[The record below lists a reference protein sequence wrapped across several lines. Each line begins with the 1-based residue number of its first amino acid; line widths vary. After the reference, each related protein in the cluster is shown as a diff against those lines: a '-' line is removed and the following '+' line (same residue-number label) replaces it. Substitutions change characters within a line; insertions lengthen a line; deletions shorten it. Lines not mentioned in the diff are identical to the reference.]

1 MIKYSLMKNTLST
14 ITDKIVSR
22 YAVEDETLYKAKSTD
37 INVLLNRV
45 KLHQKKESRKKILF
59 SAITSLSIVLFG
71 VLIF

>member
-1 MIKYSLMKNTLST
+1 MKVTLSS

-22 YAVEDETLYKAKSTD
+22 YAVEDETLYKSKSTD

-45 KLHQKKESRKKILF
+45 KINQKKENRKKILF

>member
-1 MIKYSLMKNTLST
+1 MKNTLST

-45 KLHQKKESRKKILF
+45 KLDKKIEIRKKILF
-59 SAITSLSIVLFG
+59 TAATSAGFVLFG
-71 VLIF
+71 FLVF